1 MIGCFLFSFP
11 CFLFLLRV
19 VLLEFSLT
27 VGILLGSAAELVT
40 LLIFFRL
47 TPVRPLVAPPILPSS
62 SSFSWRLLPSSSLST
77 SLPYGSVRGRGD
89 ATIPPPNEASIV
101 GDVVRTSH
109 RCCPKNPN
117 FDTVPLP
124 PPPEVSHCPQ
134 YTTARHPHRCLA
146 LPAPTPTP
154 PLSLSPP
161 LAPLPPPSNRTP
173 QQGRGHTVVSPRDE
187 SRRRVSDFNCLYC
200 LVLVLDKK
208 YLAMILFHWDL
219 VNLAINFKTKTS

>member
-1 MIGCFLFSFP
+1 
-11 CFLFLLRV
+11 
-19 VLLEFSLT
+19 
-27 VGILLGSAAELVT
+27 VT
-40 LLIFFRL
+40 LLIFFLL

-77 SLPYGSVRGRGD
+77 SLPSGSVRGRGD
-89 ATIPPPNEASIV
+89 ALPHHHPAGLPPPNEASIV

-124 PPPEVSHCPQ
+124 PPPEVNHCPQ
-134 YTTARHPHRCLA
+134 YTTVRHPHRCLA
-146 LPAPTPTP
+146 LPAPTLTP

-161 LAPLPPPSNRTP
+161 SAPLPPPSNRTP
-173 QQGRGHTVVSPRDE
+173 QQGRGRTVVSPRDE

-208 YLAMILFHWDL
+208 ILGNDFISL
-219 VNLAINFKTKTS
+219 GFS